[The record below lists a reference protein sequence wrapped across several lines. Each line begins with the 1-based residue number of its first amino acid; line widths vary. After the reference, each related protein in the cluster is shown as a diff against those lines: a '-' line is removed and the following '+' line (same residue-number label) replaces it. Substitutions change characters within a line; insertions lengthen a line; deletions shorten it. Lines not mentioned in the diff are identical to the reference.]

1 MQEASQYN
9 DLTSNSFQ
17 DIQRRIESSIQSI
30 HPSEEYREFTE
41 RHKYVNA
48 VGVIQL
54 FFFQFFSTISLSHE

>member
-41 RHKYVNA
+41 RHKYV
-48 VGVIQL
+48 GMQ
-54 FFFQFFSTISLSHE
+54 